1 MQIET
6 ITIPDFLGYSDTT
19 DTVVF
24 SQEDVEKFHGA
35 VYGVKRSAYEVASK
49 LEGVG
54 ASAFLKDKRFA
65 DVHPDRFVD
74 GLADAMGKTLDL
86 SDPYND
92 NFPENL
98 ARHIGFGAQRM
109 ANITAAL
116 DNPDMRDI
124 VKSYILGDDAN
135 TQGGHN
141 E

>member
-6 ITIPDFLGYSDTT
+6 VTIPNFLGYSDTAR
-19 DTVVF
+19 TVVF
-24 SQEDVEKFHGA
+24 SQEDVEKFYGA
-35 VYGVKRSAYEVASK
+35 VYGVKRTSNEVASK
-49 LEGVG
+49 LEAMG
-54 ASAFLKDKRFA
+54 ASAFLEDERFA
-65 DVHPDRFVD
+65 DVHPECFVD
-74 GLADAMGKTLDL
+74 GLANATGKTLDFC
-86 SDPYND
+86 DPYDD

-135 TQGGHN
+135 TQGGYN

>member
-6 ITIPDFLGYSDTT
+6 VTIPNFLGYSDTAR
-19 DTVVF
+19 TVVF
-24 SQEDVEKFHGA
+24 SQEDVEKFYGA
-35 VYGVKRSAYEVASK
+35 VYGVKRTSNEVASK
-49 LEGVG
+49 LEAMG
-54 ASAFLKDKRFA
+54 ASAFVEDERFA
-65 DVHPDRFVD
+65 DVRPDSFVD
-74 GLADAMGKTLDL
+74 GLADAMGKTLDF

-109 ANITAAL
+109 ANLTAAL
-116 DNPDMRDI
+116 DNPDMHNI

-135 TQGGHN
+135 TQGGYN